1 MEVVYLTLSEAIK
14 VDILGS
20 LEISLP
26 SGKRV
31 PLTSIKEP
39 GFIIWTGDSW
49 EGPFQDK
56 SNALDFIDALK
67 AMRVT

>member
-1 MEVVYLTLSEAIK
+1 MEIVYRTLTNAIM
-14 VDILGS
+14 VDLLGS
-20 LEISLP
+20 LKIHLP

-39 GFIIWTGDSW
+39 GFIIWTGEGW

-67 AMRVT
+67 TMQVT